1 MVHGLKQNKIMQT
14 ESATMVPEK
23 VRHLKPLSLYSRMN
37 VPKGNP
43 DSFPEPF
50 INYKFELVA
59 SGATKRKLAD
69 CHQENNENLA
79 KKPFQAS
86 LSLCSPAP
94 TQHSPLVLSR
104 AALSAKAPSVKVQA
118 DVACELTP
126 KPCGHEEVD
135 PCVLKCAI
143 SGHQL
148 AFDADV
154 DKLLSLDPSD
164 VNGNVKHEDEDK
176 GYVSMYLQPPPTCSP
191 EDLAS
196 GPLGPTQVSGCSVPL
211 AMNQDLAVGGLSVQ
225 SPVELLGDSVQG
237 EWNIGPPILE
247 SSMCVK
253 EEHCSVSHVGEE
265 VPPNETE
272 SLLECSALDSDT
284 SFKVQVKSVVQIP
297 SKPTSSSTPDAPF
310 QKKRSNSKNSGRP
323 VVFKTAEDWTR
334 EKGKYVQLVLQHVN
348 EGSGAPQDAVGEL
361 RSLMAH
367 VGHDASGRSWQHPC
381 DLTCRNY
388 QARLGRAVPKMTLR
402 KWQAKNS
409 HMHKR
414 FNKTPKIFQRSPVF

>member
-1 MVHGLKQNKIMQT
+1 MQT
-14 ESATMVPEK
+14 ESAKMVPEK
-23 VRHLKPLSLYSRMN
+23 VRHLRPLSLYSRMN
-37 VPKGNP
+37 MPKGNP

-50 INYKFELVA
+50 INHKFEIVT

-69 CHQENNENLA
+69 CHQENDENLA
-79 KKPFQAS
+79 KKPFQPS
-86 LSLCSPAP
+86 LLLCSPAP
-94 TQHSPLVLSR
+94 TQYSPLVLSR
-104 AALSAKAPSVKVQA
+104 AALSAKAPSVEVQA
-118 DVACELTP
+118 NVACELTP

-135 PCVLKCAI
+135 PCVLKCVI
-143 SGHQL
+143 SGHQP

-164 VNGNVKHEDEDK
+164 INGNVKYEDEDK
-176 GYVSMYLQPPPTCSP
+176 GYLSMYLQPPPTCSP
-191 EDLAS
+191 DNLAS
-196 GPLGPTQVSGCSVPL
+196 EPLGPTQVSGCSVPL
-211 AMNQDLAVGGLSVQ
+211 TMNHQDLAVGGLSMR

-237 EWNIGPPILE
+237 EWNIGSPILE
-247 SSMCVK
+247 SSVCVK
-253 EEHCSVSHVGEE
+253 VGDCSVSQVGEE
-265 VPPNETE
+265 APPNETE

-284 SFKVQVKSVVQIP
+284 SLKVQVKSVVQIP

-310 QKKRSNSKNSGRP
+310 QKKSNSKNSGRP
-323 VVFKTAEDWTR
+323 VVFKTAEDWKR
-334 EKGKYVQLVLQHVN
+334 EKEKYVQLVFKHIH

-402 KWQAKNS
+402 EWQAKNS